1 MRVYTH
7 RRNRRRVN
15 PLARIVLLIA
25 TLIIYMLYGIAYAD
39 MKVNEAF
46 DILWDGGVLDRNEQA
61 MYNYGKEQYA
71 IQFEGT
77 NIEDNLL
84 IVYVSRK
91 GEGDLYERYMVMG
104 DHVEDINRFYDIE
117 WGLYGDPEEVLTE
130 FDTYDNR
137 LNRKV
142 LDLLQSM
149 RSSFDGW
156 TIVDCDDRPAPS
168 VARFVN
174 TTELELDTDAIVK
187 SVDKTQEKLKV
198 GVTVMVVTEDD
209 VYDRYFPTD
218 VTVTLV
224 ITAVVGIVAILGLFF
239 LIRSWI
245 NNPIDHSQKEP
256 PEKLS
261 QHDRLDE
268 NYWKDR
274 Y

>member
-1 MRVYTH
+1 MRVYRH
-7 RRNRRRVN
+7 RRNRRRAN
-15 PLARIVLLIA
+15 PLINVAMVIA
-25 TLIIYMLYGIAYAD
+25 MVVIYIMYGIAYAD

-46 DILWDGGVLDRNEQA
+46 DILWDGGVLDRSEQA
-61 MYNYGKEQYA
+61 MYNYAKEQYA
-71 IQFEGT
+71 IQFAGT

-91 GEGDLYERYMVMG
+91 GEGDLHERYMLVG
-104 DHVEDINRFYDIE
+104 NHVEYIDRDYDTE

-130 FDTYDNR
+130 FDTYDDR

-174 TTELELDTDAIVK
+174 TTELELDADAIVK
-187 SVDKTQEKLKV
+187 SVEKTQAKLDV
-198 GVTVMVVTEDD
+198 GVTVMVVNEDD
-209 VYDRYFPTD
+209 VYDRYFPKD

-268 NYWKDR
+268 GYWKDR